1 MKYDKELRMPL
12 QIALLFVVF
21 TSIFTLLE
29 NLSSSVSM
37 GVNKESIV
45 YFFERNTFWFIVV
58 LLIILGLSMY
68 LKKVDGKYNPCFI
81 SNRTIRSTLGLL
93 LAFEGLVIISSR
105 ASLFLLTI
113 QANQPVVPAF
123 KESYIRSILA
133 SYVIPI
139 ILNLVKIFLG
149 LYMVL
154 QKNKD
159 SELE

>member
-1 MKYDKELRMPL
+1 MKFDKELRMPL

-29 NLSSSVSM
+29 DLSSFVSM
-37 GVNKESIV
+37 GVNKESTV
-45 YFFERNTFWFIVV
+45 YFFKRNTIWFIVV
-58 LLIILGLSMY
+58 LLIILGLSIY
-68 LKKVDGKYNPCFI
+68 LKKVDGKYNPFFI
-81 SNRTIRSTLGLL
+81 FNRTIWSTLGLL
-93 LAFEGLVIISSR
+93 LAFESLVIISSR

-113 QANQPVVPAF
+113 QANQPVAPAL

-139 ILNLVKIFLG
+139 ILNLVKLSLG

-154 QKNKD
+154 QKNKV
-159 SELE
+159 SNLE

>member
-1 MKYDKELRMPL
+1 MKFDKELRMPL

-29 NLSSSVSM
+29 NLSSFVSM
-37 GVNKESIV
+37 GVNKESTV
-45 YFFERNTFWFIVV
+45 YFFKRNTIWFIVV
-58 LLIILGLSMY
+58 LLIILGLSIY
-68 LKKVDGKYNPCFI
+68 LKKVDGKYNPFLI
-81 SNRTIRSTLGLL
+81 FNRTIRSTLGLL
-93 LAFEGLVIISSR
+93 LAFESLVIISSR

-113 QANQPVVPAF
+113 QANQPVAPAL

-139 ILNLVKIFLG
+139 ILNLVKLSLG

-154 QKNKD
+154 QKNKV
-159 SELE
+159 SNLE